1 MSCWVTPT
9 GAQEKDARAAAQAE
23 QVTIT
28 GARLPSDEE
37 LTKQVA
43 TALRSDPYVD
53 DSHLTVSVS
62 NGVVRVEGIVVDHS
76 DLLGAL
82 RITGRVSGVNRV
94 IDDIQLHRMG
104 DD

>member
-62 NGVVRVEGIVVDHS
+62 NGVVRTWLMVFGW
-76 DLLGAL
+76 GWQG
-82 RITGRVSGVNRV
+82 TTCGCGWPGR
-94 IDDIQLHRMG
+94 
-104 DD
+104 